1 MSTRDPS
8 WQRVRMLLRYGVAGA
23 SVLVALLLTQVLA
36 SYVESFRTP
45 LFYCAIMPYLICFP
59 ASSQA

>member
-1 MSTRDPS
+1 
-8 WQRVRMLLRYGVAGA
+8 MLLRYGVAGA